1 MSALTSE
8 TEGRKGLKS
17 LVYRRTV
24 SILAGAVLLA
34 AGVIFTPAPAR
45 AQSVESL
52 QNQIEELQKALDAVK
67 GQLDKVQKEQA
78 SQKARMAR
86 QEEEAA
92 PLKEAL
98 AGLSK
103 VNISGGATGV
113 VQGTIGVPKAE
124 GGDDG
129 FAEGSFNLVFEYEPL
144 KDWKVVLDL
153 EAVGGDGPDNFSTL
167 HGIND
172 DAGTTDDNVTILE
185 AYLEGTLFGGRLTL
199 TAGKIDATNYIDGN
213 AYANDETAQFL
224 SSGFVNNGILP
235 APDNA
240 AGVRARIDVVPDF
253 LYLEGVAIAQDDD
266 SDGNTSDRVFEHV
279 FGGVEIGV
287 TPKLFGRP
295 GNYRFWGT
303 FDGEGIE
310 IKNNTGAQTDY
321 TAMAAG
327 VSLDQEITEGLG
339 VFFRI
344 GYRDSKNLNYTTQSA
359 WSLGAQ
365 LNVARIWA
373 ARPNDVIGVALGEI
387 KPTKRSFGNAAV
399 EETLVEAYY
408 NWYFS
413 ENFQLTADWQFF
425 SDRNGD
431 KSLDDVSVIGLR
443 LQTNF

>member
-1 MSALTSE
+1 M
-8 TEGRKGLKS
+8 KS
-17 LVYRRTV
+17 NLCRRV
-24 SILAGAVLLA
+24 ASILAGAVLLA
-34 AGVIFTPAPAR
+34 GALIFTPAPAR
-45 AQSVESL
+45 AQGVEGL
-52 QNQIEELQKALDAVK
+52 KKQIDALQKALDAVK
-67 GQLDKVQKEQA
+67 GQLEKIQKEQA
-78 SQKARMAR
+78 SHKARMAR
-86 QEEEAA
+86 QEKEAA
-92 PLKEAL
+92 PLKEAIES
-98 AGLSK
+98 LSK
-103 VNISGGATGV
+103 VSISGGATGV
-113 VQGTIGVPKAE
+113 IQGTIGVPRTE
-124 GGDDG
+124 GGDDT
-129 FAEGSFNLVFEYEPL
+129 FAEGSFDLIFEYEPL
-144 KDWKVVLDL
+144 NDWKVVLDL
-153 EAVGGDGPDNFSTL
+153 EAIGGDGPDNFSTL

-172 DAGTTDDNVTILE
+172 DAGTTNDNVTILE

-240 AGVRARIDVVPDF
+240 AGVRARIDVVPNF
-253 LYLEGVAIAQDDD
+253 LYLEGVALAQDDD
-266 SDGNTSDRVFEHV
+266 GDGNTSDRVFEHV
-279 FGGVEIGV
+279 FGGVEIDV
-287 TPKLFGRP
+287 APKLFGRP

-321 TAMAAG
+321 TVLAAG
-327 VSLDQEITEGLG
+327 VSLDQEIAEGLG

-365 LNVARIWA
+365 LNVARIWS
-373 ARPNDVIGVALGEI
+373 ARPNDVIGVAWGEI
-387 KPTKRSFGNAAV
+387 KPTKRSFGSAAV

-425 SDRNGD
+425 SNRNGD
-431 KSLDDVSVIGLR
+431 KSLDDVTVFGLR
-443 LQTNF
+443 LHANF

>member
-1 MSALTSE
+1 MRGSTSE
-8 TEGRKGLKS
+8 MERKKGVRS
-17 LVYRRTV
+17 IVCRRTAY
-24 SILAGAVLLA
+24 ILAGAILFVGGL
-34 AGVIFTPAPAR
+34 IFTPAPAR

-52 QNQIEELQKALDAVK
+52 QKQIEALQKALDAVK
-67 GQLDKVQKEQA
+67 GQLEKAQKEQA
-78 SQKARMAR
+78 AQKAEMAK
-86 QEEEAA
+86 QEKEAA

-103 VNISGGATGV
+103 VKISGGATGV
-113 VQGTIGVPKAE
+113 IQGTAGVPEKTE
-124 GGDDG
+124 GGDNS
-129 FAEGSFNLVFEYEPL
+129 FAEGSFDLIFEYEPL

-153 EAVGGDGPDNFSTL
+153 EA
-167 HGIND
+167 
-172 DAGTTDDNVTILE
+172 
-185 AYLEGTLFGGRLTL
+185 YLEGALFGGRLTL

-253 LYLEGVAIAQDDD
+253 LYLGGVAVAQDDD
-266 SDGNTSDRVFEHV
+266 GDGNTSDRLFEHV

-287 TPKLFGRP
+287 APKLFGRP

-303 FDGEGIE
+303 FDGEGSE
-310 IKNNTGAQTDY
+310 TKKSTGSPTDY
-321 TAMAAG
+321 TALAAG
-327 VSLDQEITEGLG
+327 VSLDQEIAEGLG

-344 GYRDSKNLNYTTQSA
+344 GYRESRNLNYTTQSA

-373 ARPNDVIGVALGEI
+373 ARPNDVIGVAWGEI
-387 KPTKRSFGNAAV
+387 KPTKRSFGTSAV

-413 ENFQLTADWQFF
+413 ENLQLTADWQFF
-425 SDRNGD
+425 SDRNGN
-431 KSLDDVSVIGLR
+431 KSLDDVSVFGLR
-443 LQTNF
+443 LQANF